1 MIEVNDEPVATQE
14 ESKKINVINKE
25 TVHKICSG
33 QVVLDLAVAIKELVE
48 NSLDSG
54 ATSVDVKLID
64 HGKSCITVSDNG
76 SGVLESDFEG
86 LGLRHH
92 TSKLRD
98 FSDIFEVSTFGFRGE
113 ALSSLCS
120 LSDVT
125 IITNNSNNKHA
136 YKLKFDKN
144 GNLEK
149 KDICAREIGTTVIV
163 KNIFKN
169 LPVRAKEFHRN
180 IKKEFS
186 RAVQILYGY
195 CLVSTGIK
203 ITCTNTIDGKTTNK
217 IVGTNRSNSVLDMQ
231 YQYLVPDDDII
242 EEFNLPNDI
251 VIDFKW
257 NFLTSSC
264 EHGMGRASPDR
275 QFFFVNGR
283 PCNILKIAKLINN
296 IYHKFNN
303 KQYPFVFINLLLN
316 QLNTDVNVTPD
327 KRTIFLTQ
335 EKLILAVIKMSLLKK
350 WQKMQGNFKSQ
361 TLEQLQYTL
370 KRNLT
375 SPSRE
380 NTPPQKKKMIQLKQ
394 HVNDADNVDDS
405 GNADATDVD
414 NKNKIDEIY
423 YEKLPDS
430 EMKINIDIIKLSMKK
445 KCELNNIDNNCNN
458 NIKFRAKIDPSKSS
472 DAEKELMKE
481 LSTESFIKMKIIGQF
496 NLGFIIA
503 ELDDDLFIIDQHATD
518 EKYRFEKL
526 NNETILKTQKLI
538 IPKSLNLS
546 SLNETILIDNRK
558 FFDANGF
565 TFNINTNDDY
575 GKRVMLTGIP
585 VSGNWQFD
593 QQDIEELIFLIKEG
607 GTVDDV
613 MMNQDNGKILRPSR
627 VRQMLASRACRG
639 AVMIGTN
646 LNHSEMKRLINQM
659 GVMKNPWNCPHGRPT
674 IRHLISL
681 KLL

>member
-217 IVGTNRSNSVLDMQ
+217 IVGTNRSNSVLDNAISIFGSKT
-231 YQYLVPDDDII
+231 LVGIDNVDICQPDDDII

-350 WQKMQGNFKSQ
+350 WQKMQGNFK
-361 TLEQLQYTL
+361 
-370 KRNLT
+370 N
-375 SPSRE
+375 
-380 NTPPQKKKMIQLKQ
+380 
-394 HVNDADNVDDS
+394 
-405 GNADATDVD
+405 
-414 NKNKIDEIY
+414 
-423 YEKLPDS
+423 
-430 EMKINIDIIKLSMKK
+430 
-445 KCELNNIDNNCNN
+445 
-458 NIKFRAKIDPSKSS
+458 PSKSS

-481 LSTESFIKMKIIGQF
+481 LSTKSFIKMKIIGQF
-496 NLGFIIA
+496 NIGFIKA
-503 ELDDDLFIIDQHATD
+503 EQLDDDDLFIIGQHATD
-518 EKYRFEKL
+518 E
-526 NNETILKTQKLI
+526 NIDLK
-538 IPKSLNLS
+538 N
-546 SLNETILIDNRK
+546 
-558 FFDANGF
+558 
-565 TFNINTNDDY
+565 
-575 GKRVMLTGIP
+575 
-585 VSGNWQFD
+585 
-593 QQDIEELIFLIKEG
+593 
-607 GTVDDV
+607 
-613 MMNQDNGKILRPSR
+613 
-627 VRQMLASRACRG
+627 
-639 AVMIGTN
+639 
-646 LNHSEMKRLINQM
+646 
-659 GVMKNPWNCPHGRPT
+659 
-674 IRHLISL
+674 
-681 KLL
+681 